1 MANKLPK
8 GPKRRPKKRNSPLR
22 PKLKAT
28 AVGEDHAFD
37 EPMVEHQNEDATEF
51 EDATT
56 KKTRKLKG
64 IRLQKL
70 LADRGYG
77 SRRKMEAWITQGKI
91 EVNKQVAQ
99 IGQRVLPQD
108 KILVNGYGLR
118 PKAKFSKTKMLMYNK
133 PEGEICTMHDAQRRP
148 TVFRRLPKI
157 SGARWVA
164 VGRLDINT
172 SGLLLFT
179 TNGELANRLMHP
191 SAGIERE
198 YRCRIFGEIDKT
210 KIQQLLDGI
219 TIDDHL
225 MQFGRIRVENLDGDQ
240 RNKWATVT
248 LAEGRNREVR
258 KLWEAVG
265 CQVSRLTRTRY
276 GFLTLPRNLRQG
288 QHRDLTPREVKRLIG
303 DQDGTTE

>member
-1 MANKLPK
+1 MANKFPK
-8 GPKRRPKKRNSPLR
+8 GAKRRPKKRNSPLR
-22 PKLKAT
+22 PKLKAA

-37 EPMVEHQNEDATEF
+37 EPMLERQNDDATDI
-51 EDATT
+51 EDTANN
-56 KKTRKLKG
+56 KTRKLKG

-77 SRRKMEAWITQGKI
+77 SRRKMETWITQGKI

-118 PKAKFSKTKMLMYNK
+118 PKAKFSKTKMLMYHK
-133 PEGEICTMHDAQRRP
+133 PEGEICTMHDSQRRP

-198 YRCRIFGEIDKT
+198 YRCRIFGDIDKQ

-303 DQDGTTE
+303 DQDGTT